1 MTTFNAMEKTEALNY
16 LNIVTRA
23 YAYQGYTHAAPVS
36 LASYSELIHKIKTGK
51 HFRIFTNNST
61 KFDHPFIPNLYFTNL
76 GRLVLA
82 IVGDNTCNPYTTGR
96 FPNALLHPEI
106 ALLSQLMFKYG
117 IHNIPINSYQ
127 HVEQACEM
135 CFADFKVQIQTR
147 AISRQCNSW
156 SSRYGYFT
164 GSYDRFLEFIYG
176 ETNRFE
182 VHSLVVQRRLLN
194 GLEPVF
200 GDPDFRDMSA
210 YEIIQEQCK
219 EIIQTVWRKRRQ
231 NNVLGILARDEVDIE
246 QTQSIRLI
254 FFVKKEY
261 SDLCPFDSTPL
272 YQTLAPYFIHLNRD
286 HIALGTIPSM
296 NSGNAPLF
304 QGQEQNYYDL
314 NQIHVGNRLNALK
327 AQLVVPDHWFRL
339 RDNAPSL
346 RIERG
351 RADYE
356 R

>member
-16 LNIVTRA
+16 LNIVTKA
-23 YAYQGYTHAAPVS
+23 YAYQGYTHVVPVS

-51 HFRIFTNNST
+51 RFRIFTNNLTAIS
-61 KFDHPFIPNLYFTNL
+61 HPFIPNLYVTNL

-96 FPNALLHPEI
+96 FQSALVHPEI
-106 ALLSQLMFKYG
+106 ALLSQLMFKYQ
-117 IHNIPINSYQ
+117 ICDIPIGAYQ
-127 HVEQACEM
+127 YIEQACEM

-147 AISRQCNSW
+147 AITTQCRSW
-156 SSRYGYFT
+156 SNRFGHLT
-164 GSYDRFLEFIYG
+164 TSYDRFLEFICG

-182 VHSLVVQRRLLN
+182 VHSLVVQRKLRN

-210 YEIIQEQCK
+210 YEIVQEQCQK
-219 EIIQTVWRKRRQ
+219 IIQVVWRNRRR
-231 NNVLGILARDEVDIE
+231 NDVLGILSREEMDIE
-246 QTQSIRLI
+246 QAQSIRLI
-254 FFVKKEY
+254 FFVRKKH
-261 SDLCPFDSTPL
+261 SDLIKFNSTPL
-272 YQTLAPYFIHLNRD
+272 YQTLEPYLMNLNLD
-286 HIALGTIPSM
+286 HVVLGTTYTM

-314 NQIHVGNRLNALK
+314 KQIHVGNRLNVLK
-327 AQLVVPDHWFRL
+327 AQLVIPDYWFRL
-339 RDNAPSL
+339 RDNTPSL
-346 RIERG
+346 KVERG
-351 RADYE
+351 KTDYE

>member
-1 MTTFNAMEKTEALNY
+1 MSTFSAMEKTEALNY
-16 LNIVTRA
+16 LNIVTKA
-23 YAYQGYTHAAPVS
+23 YTYQRHTHVAPVP
-36 LASYSELIHKIKTGK
+36 LASYSELIHQIKTK
-51 HFRIFTNNST
+51 KRFRISTNNPT
-61 KFDHPFIPNLYFTNL
+61 AFPHPYVPNLYITNL
-76 GRLVLA
+76 GNLVLN
-82 IVGDNTCNPYTTGR
+82 IVADNTQNPYTTGR
-96 FPNALLHPEI
+96 FQNALLHPEI
-106 ALLSQLMFKYG
+106 ALLSQLIRTHDIY
-117 IHNIPINSYQ
+117 NIPLGAYQ
-127 HVEQACEM
+127 HVEQACEE
-135 CFADFKVQIQTR
+135 CFADFKVKIQTS
-147 AISRQCNSW
+147 AITRQCNSW

-182 VHSLVVQRRLLN
+182 VHSLVVQRKLFN

-200 GDPDFRDMSA
+200 GDSDFRDMSA
-210 YEIIQEQCK
+210 YEIVQEQCK

-231 NNVLGILARDEVDIE
+231 NNVLGILSREEIDIE

-272 YQTLAPYFIHLNRD
+272 FQTLAPYFINLNRD
-286 HIALGTIPSM
+286 HIALGTIHTM
-296 NSGNAPLF
+296 NSGIASLY

-314 NQIHVGNRLNALK
+314 DQIHVGNRLNVLK

-346 RIERG
+346 KVERG
-351 RADYE
+351 RSDYE

>member
-1 MTTFNAMEKTEALNY
+1 MTTFSAMEKTEALNY

-36 LASYSELIHKIKTGK
+36 LALYSELIHKIKMGK
-51 HFRIFTNNST
+51 RFRIFTHNPTSSPN
-61 KFDHPFIPNLYFTNL
+61 PFVPNLYVTNL
-76 GRLVLA
+76 GHLVLT

-96 FPNALLHPEI
+96 FQNALLHPEI
-106 ALLSQLMFKYG
+106 ALLSQLMRTHG
-117 IHNIPINSYQ
+117 ICNIPLGAYQ

-135 CFADFKVQIQTR
+135 CFADFKVKIQTR
-147 AISRQCNSW
+147 AITTQCRSW
-156 SSRYGYFT
+156 SSKYGYFT

-182 VHSLVVQRRLLN
+182 VHSLVVQRKLLN
-194 GLEPVF
+194 GLEPAF
-200 GDPDFRDMSA
+200 GDPDFRDKSA
-210 YEIIQEQCK
+210 YEIVQEQCT
-219 EIIQTVWRKRRQ
+219 EIIQAVWRKRRQ
-231 NNVLGILARDEVDIE
+231 NNVLGILSREEIDIE

-272 YQTLAPYFIHLNRD
+272 YQTLAPYFINLNRD
-286 HIALGTIPSM
+286 HIALGKIHTM
-296 NSGNAPLF
+296 NSGIAPLY
-304 QGQEQNYYDL
+304 QEQEQNYYDL
-314 NQIHVGNRLNALK
+314 NQIHVGNRLNILK

-346 RIERG
+346 KIERG
-351 RADYE
+351 KADYE